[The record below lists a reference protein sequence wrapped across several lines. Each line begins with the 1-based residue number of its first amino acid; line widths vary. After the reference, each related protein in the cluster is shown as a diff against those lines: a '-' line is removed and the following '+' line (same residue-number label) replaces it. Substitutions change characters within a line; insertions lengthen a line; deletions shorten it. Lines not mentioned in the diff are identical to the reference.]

1 MKPTLRLIGVPL
13 DLGQTHRGV
22 DMGPGALRYARLA
35 ERLGQLGYG
44 INDTGNLVVPVREA
58 LGGESALHFLPSIA
72 RVCGELYQAAGAA
85 LAAGEIP
92 LFLGGDHALAIGSI
106 GGVTAGR
113 STGVLWVDAHGDFNT
128 PQSSPSGNIH
138 GMPLATLLGQG
149 YPELVNLGRRGA
161 KLRADDVVLIGVRE
175 LDPGEREALRAS
187 GLRVYTMRDIDER
200 GIGGVVR
207 EALQVLE
214 HCRHLHLSFD
224 VDVLDPQVAAGVG
237 TPTPGGISYRE
248 AQLLMELLADSGR
261 VGSLDLVEVNPVRD
275 RYNQTATVAA
285 ELVASL
291 FGKAIL

>member
-13 DLGQTHRGV
+13 DLGQDHRGV

-35 ERLGQLGYG
+35 ARLGQLGYE
-44 INDTGNLVVPVREA
+44 IDDIGNLEVPVREA
-58 LGGESALHFLPSIA
+58 LANERSLHFLPSIT
-72 RVCGELYQAAGAA
+72 RICEELYRKAEAA

-113 STGVLWVDAHGDFNT
+113 PTGVLWVDAHGDFNT

-138 GMPLATLLGQG
+138 GMPLATLLGRG

-161 KLRADDVVLIGVRE
+161 KLGAGDVVLIGVRE
-175 LDPGEREALRAS
+175 LDPGEREALLEC
-187 GLRVYTMRDIDER
+187 GLRIYTMRDIDER
-200 GIGGVVR
+200 GIGSVVR

-224 VDVLDPQVAAGVG
+224 VDVLDPQVAPGVG
-237 TPTPGGISYRE
+237 TPTPGGMSYRE
-248 AQLLMELLADSGR
+248 GQLLMEILADSGR

-285 ELVASL
+285 ELIASL